1 MSEPQAGSAAGQP
14 ATGRGAAGDAPS
26 AAVDATSA
34 PAAAPTAPVTTP
46 ATTPVTKTT
55 ATKTATKTTATKADA
70 VKSDRKAD
78 PEQDAAPQ
86 PAEEEPRSPR
96 EIRLVMV
103 GLVVTMLLAM
113 LDNLIVG
120 TAMPTIVGDLGGAEH
135 LSWVVT
141 SYILATAASTPIWG
155 KLGDLYGR
163 KGTFLTSIVIFLAG
177 SALSGL
183 SQDMTQLIAFRAVQG
198 LGAGGLM
205 VGVMSIIGALV
216 PPRDRGK
223 YQGMFAAVMA
233 LATIGGPLVGGFI
246 TDHLSW
252 RWTFYINLPL
262 GVVALAVVVAT
273 LKLPKVR
280 SSARIDWFGA
290 LLLTVGIV
298 ALTLITTWGGHEYA
312 WGSQQI
318 LGLAA
323 LAAASLIAFCYVE
336 QRVEEPML
344 PLALFKNLN
353 FTLVNVIG
361 FVVGFVMFGSTVFL
375 PLYQQTVQGASAT
388 NSGLLL
394 MPMMLG
400 MLVISLVVGQA
411 ITKTGKYRIYPII
424 GTAVMAGGSLL
435 LSLLSTETSTFESAC
450 YMVVLGA
457 GMGFLMQV
465 AMLVAQNSVELKD
478 MGVASSTATL
488 FRTIG
493 GSFGVAL
500 FGALFNSRVTATM
513 EERLGSTAGAGVQ
526 GDPAQMT
533 PGALRALPEPVQ
545 DAYHHAVANGM
556 HSVFLW
562 SAAVAV
568 IAIAAALFLREVPLR
583 SAGDPGGKPAAD
595 AGQPDAK
602 PSEPVA
608 V

>member
-1 MSEPQAGSAAGQP
+1 MSHPKA
-14 ATGRGAAGDAPS
+14 D
-26 AAVDATSA
+26 
-34 PAAAPTAPVTTP
+34 TTP
-46 ATTPVTKTT
+46 EK
-55 ATKTATKTTATKADA
+55 
-70 VKSDRKAD
+70 
-78 PEQDAAPQ
+78 Q
-86 PAEEEPRSPR
+86 PAEEEQPRSAR
-96 EIRLVMV
+96 EIRLVMI

-113 LDNLIVG
+113 LDGLIVG
-120 TAMPTIVGDLGGAEH
+120 TAMPTIVGELGGAEH

-141 SYILATAASTPIWG
+141 SYTLATAASTPVWG

-163 KGTFLTSIVIFLAG
+163 KGIFLTSIVIFLAG

-183 SQDMTQLIAFRAVQG
+183 SQDMNELIGFRALQG

-205 VGVMSIIGALV
+205 VGVMSIMGALV

-246 TDHLSW
+246 TDHLNW

-262 GVVALAVVVAT
+262 GAVALAVVVVT

-280 SSARIDWFGA
+280 NKARIDYLGA
-290 LLLTVGIV
+290 VLLTTGITS
-298 ALTLITTWGGHEYA
+298 LTLITTWGGQEYA

-318 LGLAA
+318 LGLTA
-323 LAAASLIAFCYVE
+323 LAAATLIGFCYVE
-336 QRVEEPML
+336 QRVQEPML
-344 PLALFKNLN
+344 PLSLFRNLN
-353 FTLVNVIG
+353 FTLVSIIG

-394 MPMMLG
+394 MPMMFG

-411 ITKTGKYRIYPII
+411 VTKTGKYRIYPII
-424 GTAVMAGGSLL
+424 GTVVMTAGMLL
-435 LSLLSTETSTFESAC
+435 LSTLGTGTSGFTSAC
-450 YMVVLGA
+450 WMVVLGA
-457 GMGFLMQV
+457 GMGFLMQIT
-465 AMLVAQNSVELKD
+465 MLVAQNSVELKD

-500 FGALFNSRVTATM
+500 FGALFNNRVTATM
-513 EERLGSTAGAGVQ
+513 NERLGSAAGAGGSQ
-526 GDPAQMT
+526 GGDPAQLS
-533 PGALRALPEPVQ
+533 PAALKALPAPVQ

-556 HSVFLW
+556 HTVFLW
-562 SAAVAV
+562 GAAVAV
-568 IAIAAALFLREVPLR
+568 IAVAAAVFLREVPLR
-583 SAGDPGGKPAAD
+583 GAGDPPAEGGEGRKGAATD
-595 AGQPDAK
+595 NIEA
-602 PSEPVA
+602 VA
-608 V
+608 I

>member
-1 MSEPQAGSAAGQP
+1 MPHKQVGSAE
-14 ATGRGAAGDAPS
+14 DSS
-26 AAVDATSA
+26 AAAAEEVPSDA
-34 PAAAPTAPVTTP
+34 PAAAA
-46 ATTPVTKTT
+46 K
-55 ATKTATKTTATKADA
+55 D
-70 VKSDRKAD
+70 S
-78 PEQDAAPQ
+78 EPQ
-86 PAEEEPRSPR
+86 FRSPR
-96 EIRLVMV
+96 EIRLVMI

-120 TAMPTIVGDLGGAEH
+120 TAMPTIVGDLGGGEH

-141 SYILATAASTPIWG
+141 SYTLATAASTPIWG

-163 KGTFLTSIVIFLAG
+163 KGTFLTSIVIFLVG

-183 SQDMTQLIAFRAVQG
+183 SQNMNELIGFRALQG

-205 VGVMSIIGALV
+205 VGVMSIMGALI

-233 LATIGGPLVGGFI
+233 LATIGGPLLGGFI
-246 TDHLSW
+246 TDHFSW
-252 RWTFYINLPL
+252 HWIFYINLPL
-262 GVVALAVVVAT
+262 GIVALGVVVVT
-273 LKLPKVR
+273 LHLPKVR
-280 SSARIDWFGA
+280 STARIDYVGA
-290 LLLTVGIV
+290 VLLTTGIT
-298 ALTLITTWGGHEYA
+298 ALTLITTWGGQEYA
-312 WGSQQI
+312 WGSKQI

-323 LAAASLIAFCYVE
+323 LAVASLIAFCYVE

-344 PLALFKNLN
+344 PLSLFTNLN
-353 FTLVNVIG
+353 FTLVSVIG
-361 FVVGFVMFGSTVFL
+361 FIVGFVMFGSTVFL

-411 ITKTGKYRIYPII
+411 VTKTGKYRIFPII
-424 GTAVMAGGSLL
+424 GTIVMTGGMLL
-435 LSLLSTETSTFESAC
+435 LSTMGTGTSTFTSAC
-450 YMVVLGA
+450 FMVVLGA
-457 GMGFLMQV
+457 GMGFLMQIT
-465 AMLVAQNSVELKD
+465 MLVAQNSVELKD

-500 FGALFNSRVTATM
+500 FGALFNSQVTATM
-513 EERLGSTAGAGVQ
+513 KDRLGDQAGAGA
-526 GDPAQMT
+526 GANPGQMT
-533 PGALRALPEPVQ
+533 PAALRTLPAPVQ

-556 HSVFLW
+556 HTVFLW
-562 SAAVAV
+562 GA
-568 IAIAAALFLREVPLR
+568 AAALIAVAAAVFMREVPLR
-583 SAGDPGGKPAAD
+583 GTGEPAEKNLEA
-595 AGQPDAK
+595 A
-602 PSEPVA
+602 A

>member
-1 MSEPQAGSAAGQP
+1 MPEQQVGTAAEAPAATAEEETSQDRAAGIGKASDKHADAAP
-14 ATGRGAAGDAPS
+14 AGDKAADGTAGAAGTAGAPE
-26 AAVDATSA
+26 
-34 PAAAPTAPVTTP
+34 
-46 ATTPVTKTT
+46 
-55 ATKTATKTTATKADA
+55 
-70 VKSDRKAD
+70 
-78 PEQDAAPQ
+78 EQA
-86 PAEEEPRSPR
+86 RSPR
-96 EIRLVMV
+96 EIRLVMI

-163 KGTFLTSIVIFLAG
+163 KGTFLTSIVIFLVG

-183 SQDMTQLIAFRAVQG
+183 SQSMNELIGFRALQG

-205 VGVMSIIGALV
+205 VGVMSIMGALV

-233 LATIGGPLVGGFI
+233 LATIGGPLLGGFI
-246 TDHLSW
+246 TDHLNW
-252 RWTFYINLPL
+252 HWTFYINLPL
-262 GVVALAVVVAT
+262 GVVALAVVVVT

-280 SSARIDWFGA
+280 STARIDYAGAA
-290 LLLTVGIV
+290 LLTTGIT
-298 ALTLITTWGGHEYA
+298 ALTLITTWGGQEYA
-312 WGSQQI
+312 WGSKQI
-318 LGLAA
+318 LGLTA

-336 QRVEEPML
+336 RTAEEPVL
-344 PLALFKNLN
+344 PLELFRNLN
-353 FTLVNVIG
+353 FTLVSLIG
-361 FVVGFVMFGSTVFL
+361 FIVGFVMFGSTVFL

-394 MPMMLG
+394 MPMMFG
-400 MLVISLVVGQA
+400 MLVVSLVVGQA
-411 ITKTGKYRIYPII
+411 VTKTGKYRIFPII
-424 GTAVMAGGSLL
+424 GTAVMGGGSLL
-435 LSLLSTETSTFESAC
+435 LSTLSTDTSTFTSAC

-457 GMGFLMQV
+457 GMGFLMQIT
-465 AMLVAQNSVELKD
+465 MLVAQNSVELKD

-500 FGALFNSRVTATM
+500 FGALFNNEVSATM
-513 EERLGSTAGAGVQ
+513 KERLGSAAGGAKT
-526 GDPAQMT
+526 DPGQMS
-533 PGALRALPEPVQ
+533 PAALKALPAPVQ

-556 HSVFLW
+556 HTVFLW
-562 SAAVAV
+562 GAAVAL
-568 IAIAAALFLREVPLR
+568 IAVAAAVFMREVPLR
-583 SAGDPGGKPAAD
+583 GAGAPAE
-595 AGQPDAK
+595 Q

>member
-1 MSEPQAGSAAGQP
+1 MSQS
-14 ATGRGAAGDAPS
+14 
-26 AAVDATSA
+26 
-34 PAAAPTAPVTTP
+34 
-46 ATTPVTKTT
+46 
-55 ATKTATKTTATKADA
+55 KTAGPVPEDKT
-70 VKSDRKAD
+70 
-78 PEQDAAPQ
+78 
-86 PAEEEPRSPR
+86 AEEEQSRSPR

-120 TAMPTIVGDLGGAEH
+120 TAMPTIVGDLGGADH

-141 SYILATAASTPIWG
+141 AYTLATAASTPIWG

-163 KGTFLTSIVIFLAG
+163 KGSFLTSIVIFLVG

-183 SQDMTQLIAFRAVQG
+183 SQNMNELIGFRALQG

-205 VGVMSIIGALV
+205 VGVMSIMGALV

-252 RWTFYINLPL
+252 HWTFYINLPL
-262 GVVALAVVVAT
+262 GVIALAVVVVT

-280 SSARIDWFGA
+280 NNARIDYLGA
-290 LLLTVGIV
+290 ILLTAGITSLV
-298 ALTLITTWGGHEYA
+298 LITTWGGQQYA
-312 WGSQQI
+312 WGSKEI

-336 QRVEEPML
+336 QRVDEPML

-353 FTLVNVIG
+353 FTLVSVIG
-361 FVVGFVMFGSTVFL
+361 FIVGFVMFGSTVFL
-375 PLYQQTVQGASAT
+375 PLYQQIVQGASAT

-394 MPMMLG
+394 MPMMFG
-400 MLVISLVVGQA
+400 MLVVSLVVGQA
-411 ITKTGKYRIYPII
+411 VTKTGKYRIFPII
-424 GTAVMAGGSLL
+424 GTVVMTGGLI
-435 LSLLSTETSTFESAC
+435 LLSTMGVGTSSFTSAC
-450 YMVVLGA
+450 WMIVLGA
-457 GMGFLMQV
+457 GMGFLMQIT
-465 AMLVAQNSVELKD
+465 MLVAQNSVELKD

-500 FGALFNSRVTATM
+500 FGALFNNRVKDTM
-513 EERLGSTAGAGVQ
+513 GELLAGKPTPPG
-526 GDPAQMT
+526 GMKDPGQTSPAE
-533 PGALRALPEPVQ
+533 LRKLPDYIQ
-545 DAYHHAVANGM
+545 DAYHHAVSNGM
-556 HSVFLW
+556 HTVFLW
-562 SAAVAV
+562 GAGVAV
-568 IAIAAALFLREVPLR
+568 IAIAASLFLREVPLR
-583 SAGDPGGKPAAD
+583 GAGKGEKPAESSLEA
-595 AGQPDAK
+595 A
-602 PSEPVA
+602 A

>member
-1 MSEPQAGSAAGQP
+1 MSQSKTVG
-14 ATGRGAAGDAPS
+14 
-26 AAVDATSA
+26 
-34 PAAAPTAPVTTP
+34 PVPEDKTP
-46 ATTPVTKTT
+46 
-55 ATKTATKTTATKADA
+55 
-70 VKSDRKAD
+70 
-78 PEQDAAPQ
+78 
-86 PAEEEPRSPR
+86 EEEQPRSPR
-96 EIRLVMV
+96 EIRLVMI

-141 SYILATAASTPIWG
+141 SYTLATAASTPIWG
-155 KLGDLYGR
+155 KLGDMYGR
-163 KGTFLTSIVIFLAG
+163 KGTFLTSIVIFLVG

-183 SQDMTQLIAFRAVQG
+183 SQNMNELIGFRAVQG

-205 VGVMSIIGALV
+205 VGVMSIMGALV

-252 RWTFYINLPL
+252 HWTFYINLPL
-262 GVVALAVVVAT
+262 GVVALAVVVVT

-280 SSARIDWFGA
+280 STAKIDYLGA
-290 LLLTVGIV
+290 VLLTVGITSLV
-298 ALTLITTWGGHEYA
+298 LITTWGGQQYA
-312 WGSQQI
+312 WGSKEI

-344 PLALFKNLN
+344 PLSLFRNLN
-353 FTLVNVIG
+353 FTLVSIIG

-375 PLYQQTVQGASAT
+375 PLYQQIVQGASAT

-394 MPMMLG
+394 MPMMFG

-411 ITKTGKYRIYPII
+411 VTKTGKYRIYPII
-424 GTAVMAGGSLL
+424 GTLVMTGGMI
-435 LSLLSTETSTFESAC
+435 LLSTMGTGTSSFTSAC
-450 YMVVLGA
+450 WMVVLGA
-457 GMGFLMQV
+457 GMGFLMQIT
-465 AMLVAQNSVELKD
+465 MLVAQNSVELKD

-500 FGALFNSRVTATM
+500 FGALFNNRVTDTM
-513 EERLGSTAGAGVQ
+513 KERLGEQATAGGGVQ
-526 GDPAQMT
+526 DPGQMS
-533 PGALRALPEPVQ
+533 PAALRKLPEAVQ
-545 DAYHHAVANGM
+545 DAYHHAVSNGM
-556 HSVFLW
+556 HTVFLW
-562 SAAVAV
+562 GAGVAV
-568 IAIAAALFLREVPLR
+568 IAIAAAVFLREVPLR
-583 SAGDPGGKPAAD
+583 GTGKGEKPAEASLE
-595 AGQPDAK
+595 AA
-602 PSEPVA
+602 A

>member
-1 MSEPQAGSAAGQP
+1 MSHSKA
-14 ATGRGAAGDAPS
+14 DN
-26 AAVDATSA
+26 
-34 PAAAPTAPVTTP
+34 AAPEKKPTE
-46 ATTPVTKTT
+46 
-55 ATKTATKTTATKADA
+55 D
-70 VKSDRKAD
+70 
-78 PEQDAAPQ
+78 EQ
-86 PAEEEPRSPR
+86 PRSAR
-96 EIRLVMV
+96 EIRLVMI

-113 LDNLIVG
+113 LDGLIVG
-120 TAMPTIVGDLGGAEH
+120 TAMPTIVGELGGAEH

-141 SYILATAASTPIWG
+141 SYTLATAASTPIWG

-183 SQDMTQLIAFRAVQG
+183 SQDMTELIGFRALQG

-205 VGVMSIIGALV
+205 VGVMSIMGALV

-246 TDHLSW
+246 TDHLNW

-262 GVVALAVVVAT
+262 GAVALAVVVIT

-280 SSARIDWFGA
+280 STARIDYLGA
-290 LLLTVGIV
+290 LLLTTGIT
-298 ALTLITTWGGHEYA
+298 ALTLITTWGGQEYA
-312 WGSQQI
+312 WGSKQV
-318 LGLAA
+318 LGLSA
-323 LAAASLIAFCYVE
+323 LAAATLIGFCYVE

-344 PLALFKNLN
+344 PLSLFKNLN
-353 FTLVNVIG
+353 FTLVSIIG

-394 MPMMLG
+394 MPMMFG

-411 ITKTGKYRIYPII
+411 VTKTGKYRIYPII
-424 GTAVMAGGSLL
+424 GTVVMTAGMLL
-435 LSLLSTETSTFESAC
+435 LSTLSTDTSGFTSAC
-450 YMVVLGA
+450 WMVVLGA
-457 GMGFLMQV
+457 GMGFLMQIT
-465 AMLVAQNSVELKD
+465 MLVAQNSVELKD

-500 FGALFNSRVTATM
+500 FGALFNSRVTETM
-513 EERLGSTAGAGVQ
+513 KERLGSAGGAGGSQ
-526 GDPAQMT
+526 GGDPAQLS
-533 PGALRALPEPVQ
+533 PAALKALPAPVQ

-556 HSVFLW
+556 HTVFLW
-562 SAAVAV
+562 GAAVAV
-568 IAIAAALFLREVPLR
+568 ISVAAAVFMREVPLR
-583 SAGDPGGKPAAD
+583 GAGAPPADGKGGEGGEAGKGTAAD
-595 AGQPDAK
+595 NVEA
-602 PSEPVA
+602 VA
-608 V
+608 I